1 MVLCFFFLFHCRLFS
16 ASKSAHCQVSFHVIY
31 NRLNSLTFMQ
41 SDTVRWWCCSSSV
54 DKAPPPV
61 LERHLTYFPLP
72 STYTWLFDI
81 SIVFTHADSSQGL
94 FLGCGSP
101 RKLLINDCERFL
113 LAVLSQRLSL
123 VASVAAP
130 AVYTWTQ
137 PCWLSETAYSGP
149 HGLTHLSDSL
159 PPSAYQQFSD
169 FCAWQLNKSSCQH
182 FYFSY
187 LLFTP
192 SLLPPLLVLQ
202 LHEVLSHAYRFYL
215 RFVFTVLMDKA
226 SFQSAS
232 GIKR

>member
-1 MVLCFFFLFHCRLFS
+1 
-16 ASKSAHCQVSFHVIY
+16 
-31 NRLNSLTFMQ
+31 MQ

-61 LERHLTYFPLP
+61 LERHLTYFPPSQHLYMIIWYLHSFYTRWFESGAVFGVWLP
-72 STYTWLFDI
+72 QKVIDKWLWRIFI
-81 SIVFTHADSSQGL
+81 
-94 FLGCGSP
+94 GCAVTTLVSRCLCCCPGSLHLDTA
-101 RKLLINDCERFL
+101 LLVKWD
-113 LAVLSQRLSL
+113 
-123 VASVAAP
+123 
-130 AVYTWTQ
+130 T
-137 PCWLSETAYSGP
+137 YSGP
-149 HGLTHLSDSL
+149 HGLTHMSLSL
-159 PPSAYQQFSD
+159 PPCAYQQFSD

-187 LLFTP
+187 LCFTP

-226 SFQSAS
+226 SFQSAA

>member
-1 MVLCFFFLFHCRLFS
+1 MFFFLFHCRLFS

-41 SDTVRWWCCSSSV
+41 SDTVRCWCCSSSV

-61 LERHLTYFPLP
+61 LERHLTYIPP
-72 STYTWLFDI
+72 SQHLYMIIWYLHSFYTRWFE
-81 SIVFTHADSSQGL
+81 SGAV
-94 FLGCGSP
+94 LGCGSP
-101 RKLLINDCERFL
+101 RKLLINDCEGIL

-159 PPSAYQQFSD
+159 PPCAYQQFSD
-169 FCAWQLNKSSCQH
+169 FCAWQLYKSSCQH

-187 LLFTP
+187 LFFPSTFTCVATSWSALTCLSILFTVCFH
-192 SLLPPLLVLQ
+192 SFDGQ
-202 LHEVLSHAYRFYL
+202 SIISKRF
-215 RFVFTVLMDKA
+215 RHKTIV
-226 SFQSAS
+226 
-232 GIKR
+232 